1 MLLNF
6 SPAREPFRT
15 WTAKGKVRTSMPV
28 RPKIATESAV
38 MRAPVLPLLDTVH
51 FPGVIQTILIGREM
65 SVRALQQA
73 LKHDREAL
81 LIGQRDQ
88 SIDEPKAEELYDI
101 GTLSEVLHVLPL
113 PDGTMRVVLR
123 GMARAKVQ
131 KLSYRGGYFTAS
143 FEVLRETPTVGQQ
156 AEALAREAST
166 AFQQAAAL
174 GMTVPPE
181 VVDTVASIED
191 PRYLADLLSHHLPSP
206 ASVKQSLLAEPDPV
220 VRLENLVRILA
231 QERQVLELQAAL
243 RSKVERELGQTQR
256 EYYLRE
262 QLKAIQS
269 ELGGESAL
277 SEEGEEFRRKLEASG
292 MDELTLEKATA
303 ELKRLERA
311 PSSSPEGMVIRNY
324 LDWLASLPW
333 SNLSEDQINVK
344 KAATILDRDHYGLGQ
359 VKDRILDFLAVSQLS
374 NSLRGPILC
383 FVGPPGV
390 GKTSIGRSIAEAL
403 GRQFHRISLG
413 GVRDEAEIRGHRRT
427 YIGSMPGRLI
437 QGIKTCG
444 TRNPVFM
451 LDEIDKM
458 GYDFRGDPTSALLEA
473 LDPEQNS
480 QFSDHYIEVSF
491 DLSSVMF
498 IATANLIDNVPAAL
512 RDRMEVIRFPSYTE
526 QEKLHIATKYLVP
539 KKLAEHGLTK
549 DQVKVPKASLETLVR
564 EYTREA
570 GVRSLEREI
579 ATVCRK
585 AARRI
590 AEGESGSVPI
600 DRETLVT
607 MLGKPRFRYGIKGRK
622 DEVGAATG
630 LVYSEYGGDIV
641 TIEVSLSPPFGEQPQ
656 VRLTGSLG
664 DVMKESALAAM
675 TYLRANQSKYGTG
688 EFRYDLHVHVPEG
701 AVPKDGP
708 SAGVTILTALVSA
721 FSGRPVRRDVAMT
734 GEVTLR
740 GKVLP
745 VGGVREK
752 VLAAHRAG
760 IKHVVL
766 PEENM
771 RDIDDLPD
779 VVQRG
784 VSFHPVTDASE
795 ALSIALA

>member
-1 MLLNF
+1 
-6 SPAREPFRT
+6 
-15 WTAKGKVRTSMPV
+15 MPR
-28 RPKIATESAV
+28 RPKSPITKMV
-38 MRAPVLPLLDTVH
+38 VKTPVLPVRDTVH

-73 LKHDREAL
+73 LKRDREAL
-81 LIGQRDQ
+81 VLGQRDQ
-88 SIDEPKAEELYDI
+88 TIDEPKSDELYQI

-123 GMARAKVQ
+123 GLARAEVTKM
-131 KLSYRGGYFTAS
+131 SYRGGYFSAEFRLIDEKPAGS
-143 FEVLRETPTVGQQ
+143 AQ
-156 AEALAREAST
+156 AEALAREAVA

-174 GMTVPPE
+174 GMTAPPE
-181 VVDTVASIED
+181 VVETLSSVDD
-191 PRYLADLLSHHLPSP
+191 PRYLSDLMAHHLPSP
-206 ASVKQSLLAEPDPV
+206 AAIKQSLLEQNSIER
-220 VRLENLVRILA
+220 RLEELFKILA
-231 QERQVLELQAAL
+231 HERQVLELQAAL
-243 RSKVERELGQTQR
+243 RNKVEKELGQTQR

-269 ELGGESAL
+269 ELGGEETL
-277 SEEGEEFRRKLEASG
+277 SEEGEEYRTKLEASG
-292 MDELTLEKATA
+292 MPPETFEKSLLELR
-303 ELKRLERA
+303 RLERS

-333 SNLSEDQINVK
+333 NTLSEDQIDVK
-344 KAATILDRDHYGLGQ
+344 KAVGILERDHYGLAQ
-359 VKDRILDFLAVSQLS
+359 VKDRILDFLAVRQLS

-437 QGIKTCG
+437 QGVKVCG

-480 QFSDHYIEVSF
+480 HFSDHYIEVPF
-491 DLSSVMF
+491 DLSAVMF
-498 IATANLIDNVPAAL
+498 IATANLIENVPAAL

-526 QEKLHIATKYLVP
+526 QEKLHIANKYLVP
-539 KKLAEHGLTK
+539 KKLKEHGLGK
-549 DQVKVPKASLETLVR
+549 SQLKVSKSTLEALVR

-570 GVRSLEREI
+570 GVRWLEREI
-579 ATVCRK
+579 ATLCRK
-585 AARRI
+585 AARKI
-590 AEGESGSVPI
+590 AEHDADCVNL
-600 DRETLVT
+600 DREVLVD

-630 LVYSEYGGDIV
+630 LVYSEFGGDIV
-641 TIEVSLSPPFGEQPQ
+641 TIEVSLSAPFGDQPE

-675 TYLRANQSKYGTG
+675 TYLRANQAKFGKG

-721 FSGRPVRRDVAMT
+721 FSGRPVRREVAMT

-740 GKVLP
+740 GRVLP

-771 RDIDDLPD
+771 RDLDDLPETVKRD
-779 VVQRG
+779 VT
-784 VSFHPVTDASE
+784 FHPVSDAAD
-795 ALSIALA
+795 ALKVALA

>member
-1 MLLNF
+1 MARRV
-6 SPAREPFRT
+6 PAEPERSFV
-15 WTAKGKVRTSMPV
+15 K
-28 RPKIATESAV
+28 
-38 MRAPVLPLLDTVH
+38 APVLPVRNTVH

-65 SVRALQQA
+65 SVKALQQA
-73 LKHDREAL
+73 LKQDREAL
-81 LIGQRDQ
+81 VLGQRDET
-88 SIDEPKAEELYDI
+88 IEEPKAGELYSV

-123 GMARAKVQ
+123 GLARAKVH
-131 KLSYRGGYFTAS
+131 KVTYRRGYFSSEFTVIE
-143 FEVLRETPTVGQQ
+143 EVDTESREL
-156 AEALAREAST
+156 EALAREAVS
-166 AFQQAAAL
+166 AFQHASAL
-174 GMTVPPE
+174 GMTAPPE
-181 VVDTVASIED
+181 VVEGVTGNED
-191 PRYLADLLSHHLPSP
+191 PRYLSDLLAHHLPSVS
-206 ASVKQSLLAEPDPV
+206 AVKQSLLEETDAGK
-220 VRLENLVRILA
+220 RLEQLVLILGK
-231 QERQVLELQAAL
+231 ERQVLELQAAL
-243 RSKVERELGQTQR
+243 RNKVEKELSHTQR

-269 ELGGESAL
+269 ELSGSEEIL
-277 SEEGEEFRRKLEASG
+277 SEEGEEYKKKLEASG
-292 MDELTLEKATA
+292 MPEDTFDKAMVELR
-303 ELKRLERA
+303 RLERS

-324 LDWLASLPW
+324 LDWLAALPW
-333 SNLSEDQINVK
+333 NVLSEDQIDVK
-344 KAATILDRDHYGLGQ
+344 TAAKVLERDHYGLGQ
-359 VKDRILDFLAVSQLS
+359 VKDRILDFLAVRQLS
-374 NSLRGPILC
+374 KSLRGPILC

-403 GRQFHRISLG
+403 GREFHRISLG

-437 QGIKTCG
+437 QGVKACG

-458 GYDFRGDPTSALLEA
+458 GYDFRGDPTSALLES
-473 LDPEQNS
+473 LDPEQNG
-480 QFSDHYIEVSF
+480 QFSDHYIEVPF
-491 DLSSVMF
+491 DLSAVMF
-498 IATANLIDNVPAAL
+498 IATANLIENVPAPL

-526 QEKLHIATKYLVP
+526 QEKLHIATKYLLP
-539 KKLAEHGLTK
+539 KKTLEHGLTK
-549 DQVKVPKASLETLVR
+549 AQIKVPKASLETLVR

-585 AARRI
+585 AARQI
-590 AEGESGSVPI
+590 AEHTMESVSVDAAAI
-600 DRETLVT
+600 VDL
-607 MLGKPRFRYGIKGRK
+607 LGKPRYRYGTKGRK
-622 DEVGAATG
+622 DEIGAATG

-656 VRLTGSLG
+656 VQLTGSLG

-675 TYLRANQSKYGTG
+675 TYLRSNQAKYGSG

-721 FSGRPVRRDVAMT
+721 YSGKPVRRDVAMT

-752 VLAAHRAG
+752 ALAAHRAG
-760 IKHVVL
+760 IKHVIL
-766 PEENM
+766 PEDNL
-771 RDIDDLPD
+771 RDIDDLPEGVRRD
-779 VVQRG
+779 VTFYP
-784 VSFHPVTDASE
+784 VSEVTQVLSL
-795 ALSIALA
+795 ALG

>member
-1 MLLNF
+1 M
-6 SPAREPFRT
+6 AET
-15 WTAKGKVRTSMPV
+15 KGDYRKVPVMPT
-28 RPKIATESAV
+28 R
-38 MRAPVLPLLDTVH
+38 DTVH

-65 SVRALQQA
+65 SVKALHQA
-73 LKHDREAL
+73 LRRDRES
-81 LIGQRDQ
+81 LILGQRDQ
-88 SIDEPKAEELYDI
+88 TIDEPKADELYRV
-101 GTLSEVLHVLPL
+101 GTLSEILHVLPL
-113 PDGTMRVVLR
+113 PDGTLRVVLR
-123 GMARAKVQ
+123 GLVRARVK
-131 KLSYRGGYFTAS
+131 KLQFRNGSFSAEYDVVEEIDEGGPN
-143 FEVLRETPTVGQQ
+143 V
-156 AEALAREAST
+156 EALGREAVSQ
-166 AFQQAAAL
+166 FQQAASL
-174 GMTVPPE
+174 GLNAPPE
-181 VVDTVASIED
+181 VVETVAVVD
-191 PRYLADLLSHHLPSP
+191 DARYLSDLLAHHLPSP
-206 ASVKQSLLAEPDPV
+206 SAVKQSLLEDPV
-220 VRLENLVRILA
+220 VATRLETLVQILA
-231 QERQVLELQAAL
+231 REREVLELQANL
-243 RSKVERELGQTQR
+243 RTKVERELGQTQR
-256 EYYLRE
+256 EFYLRE
-262 QLKAIQS
+262 QLRAIQN
-269 ELGGESAL
+269 ELGGEEVL
-277 SEEGEEFRRKLEASG
+277 SEEGEEYRARLAASG
-292 MDELTLEKATA
+292 MPEETMGKAMA

-333 SNLSEDQINVK
+333 DTSSEDQIDVK
-344 KAATILDRDHYGLGQ
+344 KAAQILERDHYGLAQ
-359 VKDRILDFLAVSQLS
+359 VKDRILDFLAVRQLS

-437 QGIKTCG
+437 QGVKACG
-444 TRNPVFM
+444 TKNPVFM

-473 LDPEQNS
+473 LDPEQNAN
-480 QFSDHYIEVSF
+480 FSDHYIEVPF
-491 DLSSVMF
+491 DLSGVMF
-498 IATANLIDNVPAAL
+498 IATANLIENVPAAL

-526 QEKLHIATKYLVP
+526 QEKLHIAQKYLLP
-539 KKLAEHGLTK
+539 KKMHEHGLDK
-549 DQVKVPKASLETLVR
+549 GRLKVPRTTVEALVR

-590 AEGESGSVPI
+590 ADGTDRSV
-600 DRETLVT
+600 DVDKDVLSA
-607 MLGKPRFRYGIKGRK
+607 MLGKPKFRYGVKGRK

-675 TYLRANQSKYGTG
+675 TYLRANQGKYGTG

-766 PEENM
+766 PDENL
-771 RDIDDLPD
+771 RDLDDLPETVKKD
-779 VVQRG
+779 VA
-784 VSFHPVTDASE
+784 FHPVAEAAE
-795 ALSIALA
+795 ALRLALVSSP

>member
-1 MLLNF
+1 MARRV
-6 SPAREPFRT
+6 PAEPERSFV
-15 WTAKGKVRTSMPV
+15 K
-28 RPKIATESAV
+28 
-38 MRAPVLPLLDTVH
+38 APVLPVRNTVH

-65 SVRALQQA
+65 SVKALQQA

-81 LIGQRDQ
+81 VLGQKDET
-88 SIDEPKAEELYDI
+88 IDEPKAGELYSV

-123 GMARAKVQ
+123 GLARARVHKVT
-131 KLSYRGGYFTAS
+131 YRRGYFAAEFNIVEEADIES
-143 FEVLRETPTVGQQ
+143 RELD
-156 AEALAREAST
+156 ALAREAVS
-166 AFQQAAAL
+166 AFQHASAL
-174 GMTVPPE
+174 GMTAPPE
-181 VVDTVASIED
+181 VVEGVTGNED
-191 PRYLADLLSHHLPSP
+191 PRYLSDLLSHHLPSVS
-206 ASVKQSLLAEPDPV
+206 AVKQTLLEEIDAGN
-220 VRLENLVRILA
+220 RLEQLVMILGK
-231 QERQVLELQAAL
+231 ERQVLELQAAL
-243 RSKVERELGQTQR
+243 RNKVEKELSHTQR

-269 ELGGESAL
+269 ELSG
-277 SEEGEEFRRKLEASG
+277 SEETLSDEGEDYKKKLEASG
-292 MDELTLEKATA
+292 MPAETFEKAML
-303 ELKRLERA
+303 ELRRLERS

-324 LDWLASLPW
+324 LDWLSTLPW
-333 SNLSEDQINVK
+333 GVLSEDQIDVK
-344 KAATILDRDHYGLGQ
+344 KASQILERDHYGLAQ
-359 VKDRILDFLAVSQLS
+359 VKDRILDFLAVRQLS
-374 NSLRGPILC
+374 QSLRGPILC

-403 GRQFHRISLG
+403 GREFHRISLG

-437 QGIKTCG
+437 QGVKACG

-458 GYDFRGDPTSALLEA
+458 GYDFRGDPTSALLES
-473 LDPEQNS
+473 LDPEQNG
-480 QFSDHYIEVSF
+480 QFSDHYIEVPF
-491 DLSSVMF
+491 DLSAVMF
-498 IATANLIDNVPAAL
+498 IATANLIENVPAPL
-512 RDRMEVIRFPSYTE
+512 RDRMELIRFPSYTE
-526 QEKLHIATKYLVP
+526 QEKLHIAAKYLLP
-539 KKLAEHGLTK
+539 KKILEHGLSK
-549 DQVKVPKASLETLVR
+549 SQLKVPKSTLETLVR

-585 AARRI
+585 TARQI
-590 AEGESGSVPI
+590 AEHTA
-600 DRETLVT
+600 ETVVVDSPT
-607 MLGKPRFRYGIKGRK
+607 IVDMLGKPRYRYGTKGRK
-622 DEVGAATG
+622 DEIGAATG

-656 VRLTGSLG
+656 VQLTGSLG

-675 TYLRANQSKYGTG
+675 TYLRSNQSKYGSG

-721 FSGRPVRRDVAMT
+721 YSGKPVRRDVAMT

-752 VLAAHRAG
+752 ALAAHRAG
-760 IKHVVL
+760 IKHVIL
-766 PEENM
+766 PEDNL

-779 VVQRG
+779 G
-784 VSFHPVTDASE
+784 VKRDVTFYPVSDVTE
-795 ALSIALA
+795 VLKLALDH

>member
-1 MLLNF
+1 M
-6 SPAREPFRT
+6 ARRPIVEPERSFV
-15 WTAKGKVRTSMPV
+15 K
-28 RPKIATESAV
+28 
-38 MRAPVLPLLDTVH
+38 APVLPVRNTVH

-65 SVRALQQA
+65 SVKALQQA

-81 LIGQRDQ
+81 VLGQRDET
-88 SIDEPKAEELYDI
+88 IDEPKVGELYEV

-123 GMARAKVQ
+123 GLARARIH
-131 KLSYRGGYFTAS
+131 KLTYRRGYFAAEFSLIEEKESRST
-143 FEVLRETPTVGQQ
+143 EL
-156 AEALAREAST
+156 EALAREAVSS
-166 AFQQAAAL
+166 FQQAAAL
-174 GMTVPPE
+174 GMSAPPE
-181 VVDTVASIED
+181 VVESATGSED
-191 PRYLADLLSHHLPSP
+191 PRYLSDLLAHHLPGVS
-206 ASVKQSLLAEPDPV
+206 SVKQAILEESNSGK
-220 VRLENLVRILA
+220 RLEQLVSILSR
-231 QERQVLELQAAL
+231 ERQVLELQAAL
-243 RSKVERELGQTQR
+243 RSKVERELSQTQR

-269 ELGGESAL
+269 ELGGEEAL
-277 SEEGEEFRRKLEASG
+277 SDEGEEYRQKLELSG
-292 MDELTLEKATA
+292 MDAETLEKSMQ
-303 ELKRLERA
+303 ELRRLERA
-311 PSSSPEGMVIRNY
+311 PTSSPEGMVIRNY

-333 SNLSEDQINVK
+333 DNLSKDQIDVK
-344 KAATILDRDHYGLGQ
+344 MASQMLERDHYGLGK
-359 VKDRILDFLAVSQLS
+359 VKDRILDFLAVRQLS

-390 GKTSIGRSIAEAL
+390 GKTSIGRSIAESL

-437 QGIKTCG
+437 QGVKACG

-458 GYDFRGDPTSALLEA
+458 GFDFRGDPTSALLEA

-480 QFSDHYIEVSF
+480 QFSDHYIEVPF
-491 DLSSVMF
+491 DLSAVMF
-498 IATANLIDNVPAAL
+498 IATANLIENVPVAL

-526 QEKLHIATKYLVP
+526 EEKLNIAKKYLIP
-539 KKLAEHGLTK
+539 KKLKEHGLAK
-549 DQVKVPKASLETLVR
+549 GQLGLPKSALETLVR

-570 GVRSLEREI
+570 GVRALEREV

-585 AARRI
+585 VARRI
-590 AEGESGSVPI
+590 AEGDAVAVTV
-600 DRETLVT
+600 DREELSD

-622 DEVGAATG
+622 DEIGAATG
-630 LVYSEYGGDIV
+630 LVYSEYGGDII
-641 TIEVSLSPPFGEQPQ
+641 TIEVSLSPPFGDQPQ

-675 TYLRANQSKYGTG
+675 TYLRANQSKYGKG

-721 FSGRPVRRDVAMT
+721 FSGRAVRRDVAMT

-752 VLAAHRAG
+752 VLSAHRAG

-766 PEENM
+766 PEENL
-771 RDIDDLPD
+771 RDVDDLPD
-779 VVQRG
+779 VVKKDIT
-784 VSFHPVTDASE
+784 FHPVTDAAE
-795 ALSIALA
+795 VLKIALI

>member
-1 MLLNF
+1 M
-6 SPAREPFRT
+6 ARRQKSVQERSFV
-15 WTAKGKVRTSMPV
+15 K
-28 RPKIATESAV
+28 
-38 MRAPVLPLLDTVH
+38 APVLPVRDTVH

-65 SVRALQQA
+65 SVKALQQA
-73 LKHDREAL
+73 LKGDRETL
-81 LIGQRDQ
+81 VIGQRDQ
-88 SIDEPKAEELYDI
+88 TIDEPRTDELYEV

-113 PDGTMRVVLR
+113 PDGTMRIVLR
-123 GMARAKVQ
+123 GLARARVT
-131 KLSYRGGYFTAS
+131 KLTYRGGS
-143 FEVLRETPTVGQQ
+143 FSAEFSLVEEIDTDAPD
-156 AEALAREAST
+156 AEAMAREAASS
-166 AFQQAAAL
+166 FQQAVAL
-174 GMTVPPE
+174 GMPAPPE
-181 VVDTVASIED
+181 VIETVSGVES
-191 PRYLADLLSHHLPSP
+191 PRHLVDLLSHHLPTV
-206 ASVKQSLLAEPDPV
+206 AAVKQGLLEESDVAT
-220 VRLENLVRILA
+220 RLERLVTILA
-231 QERQVLELQAAL
+231 REKQLLELQASL
-243 RSKVERELGQTQR
+243 RSKVEKELGESQR

-269 ELGGESAL
+269 ELSGGETL
-277 SEEGEEFRRKLEASG
+277 SDEGVEFKRKLEAAG
-292 MDELTLEKATA
+292 MPEDTLDRAMTELRRLEK
-303 ELKRLERA
+303 A

-324 LDWLASLPW
+324 LEWLASLPW
-333 SNLSEDQINVK
+333 DVTSTDQIDVK
-344 KAATILDRDHYGLGQ
+344 KAAAILERDHCGLAQ
-359 VKDRILDFLAVSQLS
+359 VKDRIVDFLAVRQLS
-374 NSLRGPILC
+374 HSIRGPILC

-437 QGIKTCG
+437 QGIKSCG
-444 TRNPVFM
+444 TKNPVFM

-480 QFSDHYIEVSF
+480 LFSDHYVEVPF
-491 DLSSVMF
+491 DLSAVMF
-498 IATANLIDNVPAAL
+498 IATANLIENVPAAL

-526 QEKLHIATKYLVP
+526 QEKLTIASRYLVP
-539 KKLAEHGLTK
+539 KKTAEHGLSK
-549 DQVKVPKASLETLVR
+549 SQVKIPKATLEDLVR
-564 EYTREA
+564 EYTRES

-590 AEGESGSVPI
+590 AEGEARSVVVNK
-600 DRETLVT
+600 DTLVE
-607 MLGKPRFRYGIKGRK
+607 MLGKPKFRYGVRGRK
-622 DEVGAATG
+622 NEVGTATG
-630 LVYSEYGGDIV
+630 LVYSEFGGDIV
-641 TIEVSLSPPFGEQPQ
+641 SIEVALSAPFGDQPQ

-675 TYLRANQSKYGTG
+675 TYLRANQAKYGTG

-721 FSGRPVRRDVAMT
+721 YSGRPVRRDVAMT

-760 IKHVVL
+760 IRHVVL
-766 PEENM
+766 PEENL

-779 VVQRG
+779 IVKRDL
-784 VSFHPVTDASE
+784 SFHPVADASE
-795 ALSIALA
+795 ALAIALNGQA